1 MLQTLGRRYRSW
13 SLPRRCALLA
23 VTTYLAYQL
32 FHRLAT
38 GHLLSRRDMLFGI
51 GWWLL
56 LAIAVVVAEH
66 RRSA

>member
-1 MLQTLGRRYRSW
+1 MMQTFTERYRSW

-23 VTTYLAYQL
+23 VTTYLAYQV
-32 FHRLAT
+32 FFRLAT

-56 LAIAVVVAEH
+56 LAIAVVVVEH